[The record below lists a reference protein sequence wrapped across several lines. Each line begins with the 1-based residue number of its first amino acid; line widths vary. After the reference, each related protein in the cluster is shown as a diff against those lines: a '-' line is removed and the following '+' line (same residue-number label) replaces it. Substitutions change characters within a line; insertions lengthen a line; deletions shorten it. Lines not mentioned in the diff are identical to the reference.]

1 MDINCTRKQVD
12 ENKDRTSSV
21 LSNVITEDTSHTSL
35 AIDNEM
41 EAART
46 ELYDIQTANFSL
58 DEQIFKMEMLLL
70 KVYEEA
76 FDHVEE
82 VYRVYAIVCASGIF
96 KNLSWERSIKCS

>member
-1 MDINCTRKQVD
+1 MKGLKKELKKLYTDINDIRNLID
-12 ENKDRTSSV
+12 ENKDRTSSD
-21 LSNVITEDTSHTSL
+21 LSNVITDDTSHESL

-41 EAART
+41 HAART
-46 ELYDIQTANFSL
+46 KLDDIQTANFSL

-82 VYRVYAIVCASGIF
+82 V
-96 KNLSWERSIKCS
+96 